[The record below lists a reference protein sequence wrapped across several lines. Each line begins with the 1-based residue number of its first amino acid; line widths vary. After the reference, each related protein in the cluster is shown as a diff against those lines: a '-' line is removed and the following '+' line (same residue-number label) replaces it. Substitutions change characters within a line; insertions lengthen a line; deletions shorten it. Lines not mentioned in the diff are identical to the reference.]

1 MKCIYTYKNN
11 ETGKADKR
19 IFYEGKNGCE
29 LVISDMRIEAR
40 RP

>member
-11 ETGKADKR
+11 ETGKADKS

-29 LVISDMRIEAR
+29 LVISGRRIEAG